1 MNLQEFLFVKI
12 QNLLQTCV
20 KVVKVLQVRK
30 LPQTPPRTP
39 LIKRKKIQK
48 KLGTSKCVFR
58 VSGHPTNHH
67 ARACSDRR
75 IFRSACRGD
84 SDDRKVAPRDGCRK

>member
-1 MNLQEFLFVKI
+1 MKI
-12 QNLLQTCV
+12 
-20 KVVKVLQVRK
+20 K
-30 LPQTPPRTP
+30 TPPSPLTTP

-58 VSGHPTNHH
+58 SFSAPKKPPCAR
-67 ARACSDRR
+67 ARACMFSDRR